1 LQREVVVADVGV
13 EVADE
18 GVADVAEEEEGDWG
32 VASSQPRKAD
42 NVEGLGPN
50 YETDTCLQNLRQ
62 KF

>member
-32 VASSQPRKAD
+32 VASSRKAD

>member
-1 LQREVVVADVGV
+1 MQREVVVADVGV

-18 GVADVAEEEEGDWG
+18 GVADVAEEEGDWG
-32 VASSQPRKAD
+32 VASSRKAD